1 MNGYKELIAGI
12 IKNRVNEWINELK
25 EKHPDNK
32 LTRQW
37 KTVFPK
43 GYTEGQNV
51 LPVVTSAKDGQ
62 QVVAEVQFIL
72 PMSLELDPDMVEL
85 VLLNKPYQDTDY
97 NTTTRNPNVP
107 VPLDEPIEIL
117 NELVLGINDFL
128 INLDITQNPAGS
140 NNYWQVDTT

>member
-1 MNGYKELIAGI
+1 MNGYKELVTGI

-25 EKHPDNK
+25 EKHPENK

-37 KTVFPK
+37 KVLFPK

-62 QVVAEVQFIL
+62 YIIGEVQFIL
-72 PMSLELDPDMVEL
+72 PESLELDPDMVEL
-85 VLLNKPYQDTDY
+85 VLKNKPYQDTDY
-97 NTTTRNPNVP
+97 NIKVRNHNLP
-107 VPLDEPIEIL
+107 VPIDEPIEVL

-128 INLDITQNPAGS
+128 IVRRQRKLD
-140 NNYWQVDTT
+140 